1 MSFTI
6 HFQNQS
12 YSLPAFI
19 SVRTD
24 LEWVKAIQK
33 FCHAWVNDLPFVFNS
48 SGSTGI
54 PKAITFSKSQIIA
67 SAQNTIDALK
77 LIPEKEHF
85 LMCLHA
91 NFVGG
96 SMVLARALVL
106 NCEISVFEP
115 SMHIFE
121 LLTEEHPY
129 TVASFVPLH
138 FQQNSFS
145 AEKYERINKVLI
157 GGASLSEEQV
167 NLIKSFKNNTFHT
180 YGMTET
186 LSNVALRNI
195 AFDNGFRPIFPNQIR
210 INEDQCICVRTNFL
224 SEEIN
229 TNDLAEWVD
238 ENCFKVIGR
247 SDFTINTGGIKINPE
262 LLEAKICAS
271 DLTWKAETFFIGKA
285 KNNFWGEEIVLV
297 SNVLLPLEK
306 IEKLRKDFISMNCK
320 RELPKRFLQIL
331 AFPISANGKI
341 ARQKLNEWID
351 NQLVSFITER

>member
-33 FCHAWVNDLPFVFNS
+33 FCHAWENDLPFVFNS
-48 SGSTGI
+48 SGSTGV
-54 PKAITFSKSQIIA
+54 PKEITFSKSQLIA

-77 LIPEKEHF
+77 LLAEKEHF

-115 SMHIFE
+115 SMHIFDQ
-121 LLTEEHPY
+121 LAEEHPY
-129 TVASFVPLH
+129 SIASFVPLH
-138 FQQNSFS
+138 FQQTSFS
-145 AEKYERINKVLI
+145 IEKYERINKVLI
-157 GGASLSEEQV
+157 GGASLSDEQV
-167 NLIKSFKNNTFHT
+167 NRIKSFKNNTFHT

-186 LSNVALRNI
+186 LSNVALQNI
-195 AFDNGFRPIFPNQIR
+195 ALDNGFRPIFPNQIR
-210 INEDQCICVRTNFL
+210 INEAQCICVRTNFL
-224 SEEIN
+224 TEEIS
-229 TNDLAEWVD
+229 TNDLAEWIG
-238 ENCFKVIGR
+238 ENCFRVLGR
-247 SDFTINTGGIKINPE
+247 SDFTINSGGIKINPE

-271 DLTWKAETFFIGKA
+271 DLNWKPGTFFIGKA

-297 SNVLLPLEK
+297 SNVLLAQEN
-306 IEKLRKDFISMNCK
+306 IEKLRKDFTSMNCK
-320 RELPKRFLQIL
+320 KELPKRFLQINE
-331 AFPISANGKI
+331 FPISENGKI
-341 ARQKLNEWID
+341 ARPKLNEWID
-351 NQLVSFITER
+351 NQLV